1 MEFDNTKDF
10 NIIYEVDMT
19 NVKILLEQRK
29 ILVDNI
35 KELNGKIR
43 HENSSFLFS
52 K

>member
-29 ILVDNI
+29 ILV
-35 KELNGKIR
+35 E
-43 HENSSFLFS
+43 
-52 K
+52 